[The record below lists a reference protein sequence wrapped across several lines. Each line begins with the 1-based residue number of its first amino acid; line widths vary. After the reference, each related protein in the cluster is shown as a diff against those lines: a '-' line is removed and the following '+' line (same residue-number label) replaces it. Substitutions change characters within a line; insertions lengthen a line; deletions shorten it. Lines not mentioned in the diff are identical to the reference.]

1 METARSAI
9 VANQIAQDIVANNL
23 ANSETTGYTRQRV
36 ERAAVSIASHANRV
50 ASSYGGNSGGGVAV
64 QGVSQ
69 VRDSFLDKCFRDE
82 YSISSTYGQT
92 ANMLD
97 DILGVIPDGADI
109 TDDSGLIGAL
119 KQLYTNFNTFIN
131 EPTSDSEANLVRS
144 SFTNIAQI
152 LQQLDTGLNTVRQ
165 RQTDDLQVTVD
176 RTNELF
182 RQIANLNASI
192 AGDAAIM
199 ANANSSYFQPNAL
212 LDQRNLLLDELAS
225 YGAINVKNHD
235 DGTVSVEMGGRTV
248 VSKSESD
255 SLALNV
261 DHNGY
266 VGVVWRTSG
275 KSINL
280 TGGTIS
286 SYVSVLNGRGNN
298 LQSDKET
305 ATQGIPYYRDRINGF
320 ASALASIANSSIP
333 QTDASGNVVGYKT
346 LLSGINPDGTTAGA
360 VTAAN
365 ISVSKE
371 WDMGGPGYIVYS
383 KEEGVEDYIQLLSNR
398 IFEDSTTF
406 EAYGERFQGTFAN
419 YVIDMVGKL
428 GTDISFN
435 QTRRDATAT
444 IADDFL
450 ASRDSISGVQRDE
463 ETANML
469 VFQKGYQAAARMM
482 TVMDEMLEVLINGM
496 GRVGR

>member
-36 ERAAVSIASHANRV
+36 ERAVVAINTHSNRV
-50 ASSYGGNSGGGVAV
+50 ASSYLGNSGAGVTV

-69 VRDSFLDKCFRDE
+69 IRDSFLDKCFRDE
-82 YSISSTYGQT
+82 YAISSTYGQT
-92 ANMLD
+92 ANMLE
-97 DILGVIPDGADI
+97 DILGVFPDGADI

-119 KQLYTNFNTFIN
+119 KQLYTNFNTFIM

-152 LQQLDTGLNTVRQ
+152 LQQLDAGLNTVRQ

-176 RTNELF
+176 RANELF
-182 RQIANLNASI
+182 RQIADLNISI

-199 ANANSSYFQPNAL
+199 ANANSTYFQPNAL
-212 LDQRNLLLDELAS
+212 LDQRNLLLDELSS

-235 DGTVSVEMGGRTV
+235 DGTVTVEMGGRTV
-248 VSKSESD
+248 VEKGKSD
-255 SLALNV
+255 ALALNV
-261 DHNGY
+261 DNNHY
-266 VGVVWRTSG
+266 VDVVWRTSG
-275 KSINL
+275 QSINL

-286 SYVSVLNGRGNN
+286 AYVNVLNGRGNN

-305 ATQGIPYYRDRINGF
+305 STQGIPYYRDRINGF
-320 ASALASIANSSIP
+320 ASALAVIANNTIP
-333 QTDASGNVVGYKT
+333 ETDASGTVIGYKT
-346 LLSGINPDGTTAGA
+346 LLSGFNADGTKAGA
-360 VTAAN
+360 ITAAN
-365 ISVSKE
+365 ISISDE
-371 WDMGGPGYIVYS
+371 WIVGGPGYIVYS

-398 IFEDSTTF
+398 IFEESTTF
-406 EAYGERFQGTFAN
+406 EAYGERFRGTFSN

-469 VFQKGYQAAARMM
+469 VFQKAYQAAARMM
-482 TVMDEMLEVLINGM
+482 TVMDEMLDVLINGM
-496 GRVGR
+496 GIVGR